1 MFKKSLKYEMKA
13 SSRLL
18 VPLFISVIAL
28 SAIIAVSFWG
38 VSILEAFLDKDV
50 MFSEKNEIILGI
62 ATSIIV
68 FMTIV
73 FIVLIVACSISV
85 FVLMVRRFYTSFFTD
100 EGYLTFTLPVTVD
113 CHLGVKTVAMMIWYA
128 VCDAV
133 ILLSCG
139 IFALGIFV
147 IVPDSFVIDEATLRM
162 IMESVGEN
170 FGGSLWMSIVMGI
183 VSGLAS
189 YFLLFLSISIGC
201 MLTKKY
207 RFVVCAICYF
217 AINGAVGG
225 ITNIATTAVMIPFM
239 LMENMGPE
247 TADLMY
253 VLILMVTTVVYS
265 ALGAG
270 SYFGTRWILKN
281 KVNLD

>member
-18 VPLFISVIAL
+18 VPLFISVIAM
-28 SAIIAVSFWG
+28 SALVAVG
-38 VSILEAFLDKDV
+38 LAGLNAFDELAK
-50 MFSEKNEIILGI
+50 ENETVAIVAENILGFM
-62 ATSIIV
+62 IV
-68 FMTIV
+68 AFV
-73 FIVLIVACSISV
+73 ALIVASSITV

-133 ILLSCG
+133 ILVSCG

-201 MLTKKY
+201 MLTKKH
-207 RFVVCAICYF
+207 RFITCAVCYF
-217 AINGAVGG
+217 VANSIVGNITSLVTTLVTVSFNAMGNLSASAV
-225 ITNIATTAVMIPFM
+225 
-239 LMENMGPE
+239 
-247 TADLMY
+247 DLMY
-253 VLILMVTTVVYS
+253 MTIMLITTVVY
-265 ALGAG
+265 AVLGVG
-270 SYFGTRWILKN
+270 CYFGTRYILKN